1 MDILYREN
9 KNIIDYN
16 VEFDLLRF
24 SLKDILKL
32 KSNKNYQIIPISK
45 QSYIDINGKLN
56 IGFTLI
62 VKNLN

>member
-1 MDILYREN
+1 MDILYRED
-9 KNIIDYN
+9 KNVIDYN

-45 QSYIDINGKLN
+45 QSYVDINGKLN
-56 IGFTLI
+56 IGFTLL